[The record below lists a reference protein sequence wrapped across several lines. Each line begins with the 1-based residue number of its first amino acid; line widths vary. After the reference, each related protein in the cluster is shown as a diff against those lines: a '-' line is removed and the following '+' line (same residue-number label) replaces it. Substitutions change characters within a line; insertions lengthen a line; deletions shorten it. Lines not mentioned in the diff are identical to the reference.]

1 MAEISKENIREFIR
15 RGCAVKEELN
25 MTMQEVEIATRSM
38 CTGARVY
45 MAKEAMEEDIK
56 KGVEDE
62 LHPATAKE
70 KILKW
75 LPSICGTLA
84 IILSAISILATV
96 WK

>member
-1 MAEISKENIREFIR
+1 MAEINRENIREFIR
-15 RGCAVKEELN
+15 RGCAAKEELN

-38 CTGARVY
+38 CTGTRVY

-62 LHPATAKE
+62 LHPPTAKD
-70 KILKW
+70 KVIKW
-75 LPSICGTLA
+75 LPTICSTIA
-84 IILSAISILATV
+84 VILSAISILAAV